1 MNVADVCAHDESG
14 RRADC
19 PSTGLQSRSQA
30 HHCISSASGV
40 TFVTTVSMHPRYET
54 EACGGV
60 RPLDA
65 ARGAL
70 IALLGRLIAMLTAQN
85 ADLVLLADTAL
96 STPNPASGPRSRIL
110 TPRTIE
116 DKF

>member
-1 MNVADVCAHDESG
+1 M
-14 RRADC
+14 R
-19 PSTGLQSRSQA
+19 
-30 HHCISSASGV
+30 
-40 TFVTTVSMHPRYET
+40 PRPAGAEHIG
-54 EACGGV
+54 APCDLGICGI
-60 RPLDA
+60 RPLAA

-70 IALLGRLIAMLTAQN
+70 IAVLGQLIAMLTAQN

-96 STPNPASGPRSRIL
+96 STSNPASGPRSRIL